1 MSCLGVTLLHA
12 PGPSGRDSLLSN
24 DKRRRRACVN
34 TAAPQSLSSEPA
46 HCHSG
51 SLVEASSETKPEV
64 KGGPRSL
71 CGRVYELE
79 GQERGH
85 RAVGGG
91 AGGEIL
97 YSARVQTAC
106 HMDRRDSVDSAGTER
121 WGSSSNG
128 PVCCSL
134 RFKLHCGPLGTASP
148 GQAAFPPPAPVPR
161 ATWSA
166 MPRPLPRLVPWNSL
180 VRLLWETV
188 HFTSADRICCLSKI
202 KKKEKKETERDSSS
216 DGCKG

>member
-1 MSCLGVTLLHA
+1 MGDRHTPLTRRDGPLRDRGGTGPPSVSCLGVTLLHA

-51 SLVEASSETKPEV
+51 SLVEASSQTKPEV

-85 RAVGGG
+85 QVVGGC

-106 HMDRRDSVDSAGTER
+106 HMDRRDSVGSAGTER

-148 GQAAFPPPAPVPR
+148 GQAAFPPPSSHV
-161 ATWSA
+161 
-166 MPRPLPRLVPWNSL
+166 LPGQLCP
-180 VRLLWETV
+180 
-188 HFTSADRICCLSKI
+188 DRFPGWCPGIL
-202 KKKEKKETERDSSS
+202 
-216 DGCKG
+216 

>member
-51 SLVEASSETKPEV
+51 SLVEVSSETKPKV

-85 RAVGGG
+85 RAAGGG

-106 HMDRRDSVDSAGTER
+106 HMDRRDSVGSAGTER

-148 GQAAFPPPAPVPR
+148 GQAAFPPVPR

>member
-51 SLVEASSETKPEV
+51 SLVEVSSETKPKV

-79 GQERGH
+79 GQEPGH

-106 HMDRRDSVDSAGTER
+106 HMDRRDSVGSAGTER

-134 RFKLHCGPLGTASP
+134 RFSCTVAPWGQRPQDRLHSPPSHVLP
-148 GQAAFPPPAPVPR
+148 GQLCPDCFPGWCPGI
-161 ATWSA
+161 
-166 MPRPLPRLVPWNSL
+166 L
-180 VRLLWETV
+180 
-188 HFTSADRICCLSKI
+188 
-202 KKKEKKETERDSSS
+202 
-216 DGCKG
+216 